1 MPATNKKMELITKV
15 KMGGCSRWGRAQKM
29 VELKREN
36 KRKENNVRDSA
47 WRHTK
52 KKVRLKRENRRK
64 GERVEVIAGSTQR
77 KG

>member
-1 MPATNKKMELITKV
+1 
-15 KMGGCSRWGRAQKM
+15 M

-36 KRKENNVRDSA
+36 KRKENSVRDSA